1 MSTIDLTADF
11 DDWTLTYPGEE
22 IIQAIPG
29 WEGGQFPPERS
40 ELGSAPEDVNQLRDP
55 DVFED
60 TDGSVYLIYSGRG
73 EDALGL
79 VLLSGPGPVQVPDV
93 LVGDMNDDGAIDF
106 LDIPAFI
113 LALQSRAAYIAS
125 FPNLDPDV
133 SGDTNGDG
141 VINFLDIAGF
151 IDLLVAN

>member
-1 MSTIDLTADF
+1 
-11 DDWTLTYPGEE
+11 
-22 IIQAIPG
+22 
-29 WEGGQFPPERS
+29 
-40 ELGSAPEDVNQLRDP
+40 
-55 DVFED
+55 
-60 TDGSVYLIYSGRG
+60 
-73 EDALGL
+73 
-79 VLLSGPGPVQVPDV
+79 
-93 LVGDMNDDGAIDF
+93 MNDDGAIDF